1 MLAIFRFFALFLCC
15 QIVFSQTDNNPVDDK
30 GKKHGV
36 WKGFYEDSGRP
47 RYEGTFE
54 HGKEIG
60 VFNFFDDT
68 KSKTI
73 IATRT
78 FNANDNSCY
87 TIFYDQKN
95 NIVSEGKEVNKLRE
109 GPWKYYHKASKSIMT
124 LENYKGGKLD
134 GTRTVYYPSGKIVD
148 ETIFKNG
155 LKQGVY
161 KKYSET
167 GIVLENTFFKNGEYE
182 GLAVY
187 KDPNDLIIAK
197 GMFKNGK
204 KVGMWQF
211 FVNGKLTSEE
221 NMDKPK
227 KPQLKRDNVKTK

>member
-1 MLAIFRFFALFLCC
+1 M
-15 QIVFSQTDNNPVDDK
+15 
-30 GKKHGV
+30 
-36 WKGFYEDSGRP
+36 
-47 RYEGTFE
+47 
-54 HGKEIG
+54 
-60 VFNFFDDT
+60 
-68 KSKTI
+68 
-73 IATRT
+73 
-78 FNANDNSCY
+78 
-87 TIFYDQKN
+87 
-95 NIVSEGKEVNKLRE
+95 
-109 GPWKYYHKASKSIMT
+109 
-124 LENYKGGKLD
+124 
-134 GTRTVYYPSGKIVD
+134 
-148 ETIFKNG
+148 
-155 LKQGVY
+155 KQGAY

-211 FVNGKLTSEE
+211 FVNGKLASEE